1 MSMYPCLWFNGNAK
15 EAATFYCSVFNN
27 SKIISDTPLVVQFAI
42 EGKKIMGLNGGPMF
56 TINPSI
62 SFFVTLPTVEEIE
75 TAWNKLADGGNIM
88 MALDTYPWA
97 QKYGWVVD
105 KFGMTWQL
113 MLGSLP
119 EGAPKII
126 MSFLFAGQQY
136 GKAQEAINFY
146 TTTFPHSHIHH
157 IEFYQENEPQPAG
170 NLKFGHFTM
179 LQEMFA
185 AMDGIGDHQFQFNEA
200 VSLVVECETQAEID
214 NYWDI
219 LSRDGKE
226 SQCGWLTDKFGV
238 SWQIVPSILARL
250 MTTPGKAGSVTQA
263 FMKMKKM
270 DIATLIAAAEA
281 S

>member
-1 MSMYPCLWFNGNAK
+1 MSMYPCLWFDGNAK

-136 GKAQEAINFY
+136 GRAQEAINFY

-157 IEFYQENEPQPAG
+157 IELYQENEPQPAG
-170 NLKFGHFTM
+170 YLKFGHFTM

-200 VSLVVECETQAEID
+200 VSLVVQCDTQAEID
-214 NYWDI
+214 NYWEI
-219 LSRDGKE
+219 LTRDGKE

-238 SWQIVPSILARL
+238 SWQIVPSILSKL